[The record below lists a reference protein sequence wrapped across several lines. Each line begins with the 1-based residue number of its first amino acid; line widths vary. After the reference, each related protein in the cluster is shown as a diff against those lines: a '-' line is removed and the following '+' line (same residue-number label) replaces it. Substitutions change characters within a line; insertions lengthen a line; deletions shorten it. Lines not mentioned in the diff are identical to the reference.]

1 LIDGEL
7 DLLLTANRMGQAQ
20 RKLLPPPGED
30 GVPTENVL
38 GLQAVAL
45 AVHPN
50 NPVRSISETQLHA
63 LLHSLLHEG
72 KGNWQQLGGADGPI
86 TLLTSDQLTA
96 TVLDA
101 VLGGVQTS
109 ADRVD
114 ESALAR
120 KLKYNPAALA
130 LVPASEAEHFQ
141 TLAVTVA
148 GVPLA
153 PKPALIASE
162 DYPLAQR
169 LYLYTGAG
177 TQNPHRG
184 AFVDFALGNAG
195 QVMVAQNGL
204 INLNPRAVDA
214 QPRGDLPADYR
225 ELIAQGERL
234 SISFRFDGGGIELDA
249 RAQRDIGRLQRYLQQ
264 PEQREKKIALVGFS
278 DNQRRESMAR
288 AISRFRAVKVQ
299 QALRQVNL
307 AADRLLALGS
317 SSPLTLDASTAEQ
330 RNSRVEVW
338 LF

>member
-1 LIDGEL
+1 
-7 DLLLTANRMGQAQ
+7 
-20 RKLLPPPGED
+20 
-30 GVPTENVL
+30 
-38 GLQAVAL
+38 
-45 AVHPN
+45 
-50 NPVRSISETQLHA
+50 
-63 LLHSLLHEG
+63 
-72 KGNWQQLGGADGPI
+72 
-86 TLLTSDQLTA
+86 
-96 TVLDA
+96 
-101 VLGGVQTS
+101 
-109 ADRVD
+109 VD

-169 LYLYTGAG
+169 LYLYTGGGA
-177 TQNPHRG
+177 QNPHRG

-234 SISFRFDGGGIELDA
+234 SISFRFDGGGIELEA